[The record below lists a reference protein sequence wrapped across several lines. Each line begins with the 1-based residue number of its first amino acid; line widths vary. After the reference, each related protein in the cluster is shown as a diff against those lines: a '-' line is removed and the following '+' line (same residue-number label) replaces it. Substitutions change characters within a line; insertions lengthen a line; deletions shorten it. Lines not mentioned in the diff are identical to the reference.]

1 MTGLLDQPTANSNI
15 PPERMRLLLSVAAAV
30 NRSLDPQEVSEAAL
44 WLAMEAVDL
53 KVGLVLLIEEGRPLV
68 LASHGLPLACL
79 REFQAVAADLNGTI
93 VDQALAAE
101 EPMVFSDL
109 RLIPTDDVV
118 QFFRRAQVQSLA
130 CLPLRPPGTGSQVGA
145 LLIGSQQQRLFHIG
159 DVDLLQA
166 IAGQISAGLRNA
178 QLFAQSQ
185 RQLEALESVT
195 EAAHA
200 VVSSLDSG
208 QILTRIMEEVTA
220 RLSAEAAALLL
231 LDPVAQELEFAA
243 VAGRK
248 MAELKGTRLGMGQGV
263 AGWVAEHNQPLLAPD
278 AACDAGS
285 FEGLAG
291 RTGIARRST
300 LCVPL
305 RVRDRLIGVVEVLN
319 KTYGYFS
326 ESDQRLLE
334 SMATFAAVAI
344 ENARLYEEAN
354 RQIQQMLLYA
364 RDLGIS
370 YQHEQQQREALD
382 RLRHSFLNVVGH
394 ELKSPLTVILQGL
407 ETIKDPRRGPLNSEQ
422 ADIVGMLDRQS
433 IHLRRLIDGLVTFA
447 TFSARQGTMQFKD
460 VPVGEVLD
468 DALAL
473 SQFKATRKRITLQ
486 DERAF
491 VLPVLSLD
499 KDRVSEAIAHLIDNA
514 IKFSDEGSTVIVE
527 AVTQEGEAVIRVID
541 RGCGIHAG
549 QIETIWDSF
558 TQMNTTLERG
568 LEGLGLGLAITRY
581 IVEAHGGTVTV
592 DSEPGRGSTFAV
604 HLPVPPACQDRRR
617 SDVAPALD
625 YSEQGAVLPAPA
637 AQANAA
643 ERIIWNVAGVSH
655 SLSAAGT
662 KKG

>member
-1 MTGLLDQPTANSNI
+1 MTNLSDQSTANPNI

-30 NRSLDPQEVSEAAL
+30 NRSLDPQEVAEAAL
-44 WLAMEAVDL
+44 WLALEAVDL
-53 KVGLVLLIEEGRPLV
+53 SVGMVLLIEGGRPLV
-68 LASHGLPLACL
+68 LASRGLSLARL
-79 REFQAVAADLNGTI
+79 REFQTVASDLTGTI
-93 VDQALAAE
+93 VHQALATD

-109 RLIPTDDVV
+109 RLVPTDDIVC
-118 QFFRRAQVQSLA
+118 FFRRAQLQSLA
-130 CLPLRPPGTGSQVGA
+130 CLPLRSPGSDEIGA
-145 LLIGSQQQRLFHIG
+145 MLIGSQQQRLFHMG

-178 QLFAQSQ
+178 RLFAQSQ

-200 VVSSLDSG
+200 VVSSLDSS
-208 QILTRIMEEVTA
+208 QILTRILEEVTT
-220 RLSAEAAALLL
+220 RLDSEAAAVLL
-231 LDPVAQELEFAA
+231 LDPVKQDLEFAVA
-243 VAGRK
+243 AGRK
-248 MAELKGTRLGMGQGV
+248 LADLQGTRLQIGQGV
-263 AGWVAEHNQPLLAPD
+263 AGWVAEHNQPLLVPGPAGD
-278 AACDAGS
+278 EGS

-291 RTGIARRST
+291 RTGTASRSV
-300 LCVPL
+300 LCVPM

-319 KTYGYFS
+319 KTYGTFS
-326 ESDQRLLE
+326 EGDQHLLE

-354 RQIQQMLLYA
+354 RQVQQMLLYA

-370 YQHEQQQREALD
+370 YQHEQQQHEALD

-407 ETIKDPRRGPLNSEQ
+407 EAIKDARRGPLNSEQ
-422 ADIVGMLDRQS
+422 ADIVGTLDRQS

-447 TFSARQGTMQFKD
+447 TFSTRQGTMQFQD
-460 VPVGEVLD
+460 VPLGHVLD

-514 IKFSDEGSTVIVE
+514 IKFSDEGSTVVVE
-527 AVTQEGEAVIRVID
+527 ATTQEDGMVIRIID
-541 RGCGIHAG
+541 QGCGIHAN
-549 QIETIWDSF
+549 QLETIWDSF

-592 DSEPGRGSTFAV
+592 ESEPGRGSTFAI
-604 HLPVPPACQDRRR
+604 HLPATAADQDQRHSPTIPSKGLSCLHLRRR
-617 SDVAPALD
+617 RRRV
-625 YSEQGAVLPAPA
+625 
-637 AQANAA
+637 
-643 ERIIWNVAGVSH
+643 
-655 SLSAAGT
+655 
-662 KKG
+662 